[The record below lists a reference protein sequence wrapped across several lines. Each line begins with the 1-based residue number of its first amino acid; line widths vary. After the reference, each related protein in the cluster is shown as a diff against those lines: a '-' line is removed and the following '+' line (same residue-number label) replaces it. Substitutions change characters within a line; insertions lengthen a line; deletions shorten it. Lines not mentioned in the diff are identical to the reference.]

1 MAIGA
6 ISIRAHVVSAA
17 MLALQAGCSSM
28 TPCDHTDL
36 RGKYGLTCAL
46 VGMRDEPAPA
56 RDVEEGCLQG
66 TVKADSNDAPIVV
79 FLYRERADGVQ
90 VIESSMLPRPGQYSF
105 AVPPGTYRVGAF
117 EDDNGDLRYDPTR
130 ERAALYHGGQTV
142 AVMPGRRV
150 DRLYL
155 ELSQPQRIDFDI
167 TLPDTPRRTAHD
179 GEPVCG

>member
-1 MAIGA
+1 MFAI
-6 ISIRAHVVSAA
+6 V
-17 MLALQAGCSSM
+17 AGCNSV
-28 TPCDHTDL
+28 TPCDHSDL

-56 RDVEEGCLQG
+56 RGVEEGCLQG
-66 TVKADSNDAPIVV
+66 IVKADSTDAPIVV

-90 VIESSMLPRPGQYSF
+90 VIKASMLPRPGQYSF

-117 EDDNGDLRYDPTR
+117 EDDNGDLRYDPMR
-130 ERAALYHGGQTV
+130 ERATLYHGGQTV